1 MSDYIKRLVNE
12 AVYGVDCLVLDN
24 TTIEEF
30 LEWRENLHEG
40 SQVQGVYSDEG
51 LYDFFAG
58 FKDYERISKA
68 NAAKIIGW
76 PVVNYIIDNKADDP
90 FYQMDM
96 LDDDWK
102 GRANTVSHGGTV
114 LTGDSSLKSGDY
126 KWMKQMEGVI
136 DALGWEVIDWI
147 GCGVDRKSQVV
158 VIPTKDQKV
167 NEAIKIQIKEEFGAP
182 AGMLPSPSR
191 KGVKKAKKRK
201 DKSIYTEKEEYTFGP
216 DWIPTSLAQRKKM
229 KKMHGKLNRSIRE
242 QENNIEKLIAVYPG
256 RFQPFGPHH
265 KATYEFLKKRFDE
278 VFIVTSNKQGGSRHP
293 MSFSQ
298 KKKHMMKM
306 GIPSKAIVQEKQ
318 PYIPKGLLSKY
329 DGDTTAVVFAVGAKD
344 EGRLSSGKYFKKYR
358 KNYMRL
364 KGYKEHGYTLQA
376 PHISVKV
383 GGQEVSGTT
392 MRMLLGSDKYDVD
405 LKKKFFKKMFGYFD
419 QKTFDLFTSSFT
431 EDTKKLGENKQQIK
445 TLHKFLTKYTKS
457 AKKASAMINKNY
469 KRVVKQFRGDS
480 TRDLAMALIGYDAIG
495 ENKKKNESVIMEGGA
510 YGHMAH
516 PFDDYGLTF
525 GELKD
530 IIDLGLQGKLD
541 KEEAVTEKLDG
552 QNIMISAIKGKAVAA
567 RNKGDL
573 KRGGMS
579 LKGVQAKFANHI
591 PSVRDAF
598 VFSMRDIANAVEK
611 MSKKDQV
618 TLFNNG
624 KNWANIEIIY
634 PENLNVIDYD
644 GPATIVF
651 HGILKY
657 NQAWTPS
664 GEVKSGG
671 KRIAD
676 IINKVNKGI
685 QTKFA
690 FKGPNVIKM
699 HKPKNYGALRQKYI
713 GSLSK
718 LQNIYRL
725 KDSDE
730 LSLYHQHFWLEY
742 VLNGANS
749 TDYKNIPD
757 NVLYPLMKR
766 WAFSDKSY
774 KMTEINKLKEEHPK
788 FVEWVRATEK
798 MDHAKMLKD
807 NMKPFE
813 EIFFGVGAEILDNAS
828 NYLSA
833 NPNKTA
839 KKLRDDLDKAVKA
852 LKSKK
857 DFSNIDKLKAQL
869 KKLKAMPSISKAA
882 PSEGLVFKYKGK
894 VYKFTG
900 FFAPIN
906 QILGLEKFSR

>member
-392 MRMLLGSDKYDVD
+392 MRMLLGSDKYDVG

>member
-68 NAAKIIGW
+68 NAARIIGW

-114 LTGDSSLKSGDY
+114 LTGDSTLKSGDY
-126 KWMKQMEGVI
+126 KWMKQIEGVI

-182 AGMLPSPSR
+182 SGMLPSPSR

-216 DWIPTSLAQRKKM
+216 DWIPTSLSQRKKM

-392 MRMLLGSDKYDVD
+392 MRMLLGSDKYDLD
-405 LKKKFFKKMFGYFD
+405 LKKRFFKKMFGYFD

-431 EDTKKLGENKQQIK
+431 EG
-445 TLHKFLTKYTKS
+445 
-457 AKKASAMINKNY
+457 A
-469 KRVVKQFRGDS
+469 
-480 TRDLAMALIGYDAIG
+480 
-495 ENKKKNESVIMEGGA
+495 KKKNKSVIIEGGA

-552 QNIMISAIKGKAVAA
+552 QNIMISAINGKAVAA

-798 MDHAKMLKD
+798 IDHAKMLKD

-833 NPNKTA
+833 NPNKTS

-869 KKLKAMPSISKAA
+869 KKLKSMPSITKAA

-894 VYKFTG
+894 IYKFTG